1 MQPIEILDV
10 ALMTLVAIFCV
21 TFNVGFAA
29 SLLSVTEVAS
39 KKPVYAL
46 ITLAFHRLNEN
57 TSGPDLLTARFVKSE
72 DNYLDVRIKP
82 HLTVR
87 PSVMARLIS
96 GGKPHSVE
104 LQNFFCS
111 PEELRASRACPSEH
125 RIEGQLHLT
134 QEQIPL
140 STEIMEHLTAMLQDH
155 DFNVQE
161 SRKPVGGPLS
171 GTERIFYPIN
181 ARANV
186 FDHSNVGVARMGP
199 TDQLEKAG
207 AMDRTFR
214 YVVTDAEAMWIAF
227 TYSGR
232 RHDARQ
238 KVRRKAADARRRVGP
253 TAAQEKH
260 GEAEAEGGQESLRT
274 LRMRPPMQLLKTRR
288 RPVQRPGSH
297 SPGGARTPSQRATR
311 SCLRRSRDR

>member
-1 MQPIEILDV
+1 M
-10 ALMTLVAIFCV
+10 
-21 TFNVGFAA
+21 
-29 SLLSVTEVAS
+29 
-39 KKPVYAL
+39 
-46 ITLAFHRLNEN
+46 
-57 TSGPDLLTARFVKSE
+57 
-72 DNYLDVRIKP
+72 
-82 HLTVR
+82 
-87 PSVMARLIS
+87 
-96 GGKPHSVE
+96 E
-104 LQNFFCS
+104 LQKCFGS

-207 AMDRTFR
+207 AMDRAFR

-232 RHDARQ
+232 HHDARQ

-253 TAAQEKH
+253 TAA
-260 GEAEAEGGQESLRT
+260 
-274 LRMRPPMQLLKTRR
+274 
-288 RPVQRPGSH
+288 
-297 SPGGARTPSQRATR
+297 
-311 SCLRRSRDR
+311 